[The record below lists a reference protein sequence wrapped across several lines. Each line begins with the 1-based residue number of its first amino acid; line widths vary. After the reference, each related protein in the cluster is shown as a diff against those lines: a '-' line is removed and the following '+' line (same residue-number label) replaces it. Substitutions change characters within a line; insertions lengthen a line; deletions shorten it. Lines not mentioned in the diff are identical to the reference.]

1 MSCNHVTP
9 GVQQFSPG
17 WGVGWGINW
26 VMLARIVKA
35 RHTGLTGT
43 FGSLGLLVSACPQL
57 ETGLALPDNTE
68 RWRALVCMTADSLV
82 YIQSNQETTVMTVVF
97 EIERAQD
104 N

>member
-1 MSCNHVTP
+1 
-9 GVQQFSPG
+9 
-17 WGVGWGINW
+17 
-26 VMLARIVKA
+26 MLARMVRA

-57 ETGLALPDNTE
+57 ETGLALLDNTE
-68 RWRALVCMTADSLV
+68 RWRALICRTADSLV
-82 YIQSNQETTVMTVVF
+82 NIQSNEETTVVF

>member
-1 MSCNHVTP
+1 MTS
-9 GVQQFSPG
+9 GVQQFSP
-17 WGVGWGINW
+17 GWGINW

-43 FGSLGLLVSACPQL
+43 FGSLGLPVSACPPL
-57 ETGLALPDNTE
+57 ETGLALLDNTE
-68 RWRALVCMTADSLV
+68 RSCALICMTADSLV
-82 YIQSNQETTVMTVVF
+82 NIQCNEETTVVF